1 MSRTAERPKGTL
13 SISPRGRGGRACPGH
28 RESPRR
34 PYRRSRALLA
44 KTEPVPFRE
53 DAEGV
58 IRWYALR
65 AMTIQLDVPDGF
77 LLATGQSAEEFVRE
91 VQR

>member
-1 MSRTAERPKGTL
+1 M
-13 SISPRGRGGRACPGH
+13 
-28 RESPRR
+28 
-34 PYRRSRALLA
+34 ALLA
-44 KTEPVPFRE
+44 KTEPVPLRE